1 MSAQVGCPSCNKVIR
16 VGPQHLGRKVTCP
29 HCKTPFVV
37 PGSQPQP
44 ALIEQ
49 PVHAQEPA
57 EDQAFKF
64 LETIESTKITAQR
77 RPKSHSASKGA
88 AESLL
93 KSRPSSD
100 VSMLVSGGI
109 ALVSTVIVCASLMPF
124 PGTYLSDLVLARGWV
139 PYAVVLLAS
148 WSFAVLTLKLRKI
161 ARQRQAML
169 LDLLPMELGADIT
182 ADAVP
187 TFLEHIGTQPIRP
200 HDSYLINRV
209 VRGLEHFRVRNSAPE
224 VASILASQG
233 EIDVMAVDSSYTM
246 VKVFIWAMP
255 ILGFIGTVIGI
266 SAAVVGLGGSVS
278 TAESVADMTAS
289 LIPVLGGL
297 ATAFDTTLI
306 ALVLSLFVK
315 FPTSALQKREE
326 DLLSGIDEYCNEH
339 LLKRLD
345 DARGSTDGP
354 VSDGAALEAWTR
366 RLESIG
372 AKLTE
377 QVAESWEEIHRQ
389 LQQLESQKLGRI
401 QEIDVVLTKTA
412 DSMKK
417 SADALTNS
425 VAHLNQ
431 GLVALNHVLRELGTR
446 PVTLPIETRR
456 RSWAFWRANGDKT
469 APS

>member
-1 MSAQVGCPSCNKVIR
+1 MAA
-16 VGPQHLGRKVTCP
+16 
-29 HCKTPFVV
+29 
-37 PGSQPQP
+37 P
-44 ALIEQ
+44 AVAAAPTQEQTEENAFQFLDKIERG
-49 PVHAQEPA
+49 
-57 EDQAFKF
+57 D
-64 LETIESTKITAQR
+64 ITAQ
-77 RPKSHSASKGA
+77 PKPKARQASKGA

-100 VSMLVSGGI
+100 VSLLISGGI
-109 ALVSTVIVCASLMPF
+109 ALVATVIICGALMPF

-148 WSFAVLTLKLRKI
+148 WSFAVLALKMRKI

-182 ADAVP
+182 AEAVP
-187 TFLEHIGTQPIRP
+187 TFLDHISKQPIRP
-200 HDSYLINRV
+200 QDSYLINRV
-209 VRGLEHFRVRNSAPE
+209 VRGLEHFRVRNNAPE

-233 EIDVMAVDSSYTM
+233 EIDAMSVDSSYTM

-278 TAESVADMTAS
+278 SAESVSAMTSA
-289 LIPVLGGL
+289 LMPVLGGL

-306 ALVLSLFVK
+306 ALVLSLIVK
-315 FPTSALQKREE
+315 FPTSSLQKRED

-345 DARGSTDGP
+345 DARGASEGQLTG
-354 VSDGAALEAWTR
+354 GAALEAWTR
-366 RLESIG
+366 RLEMIG
-372 AKLTE
+372 TRLTQ
-377 QVAESWEEIHRQ
+377 QVADGWEQINAR
-389 LQQLESQKLGRI
+389 LQQLEEQKLARI
-401 QEIDVVLTKTA
+401 QELDQVLAKTG

-417 SADALTNS
+417 SSEALGNS

-431 GLVALNHVLRELGTR
+431 GLVALNRVLGELGGQPI
-446 PVTLPIETRR
+446 PVPTEARR
-456 RSWAFWRANGDKT
+456 RGWAFWRSNGG
-469 APS
+469 